1 MSTRQQLI
9 DRYASLIEKH
19 KHNRAGA
26 CWHLITRRLWVL
38 RHGVAYETFTP
49 YGCYDCF
56 GEKRQAESGKTL
68 DSRNVSFEQWE
79 ALGCEDTF
87 DWSCGEHSGWIG
99 NHDDIDGQPKRWRVV
114 MSGNDG
120 AYREVIISKSVC
132 CSKRIAVLK
141 AVDTFPEI
149 VSPVY
154 VDGLPRDFGHFA
166 RIDDNGHYVGNN
178 LDVEG

>member
-38 RHGVAYETFTP
+38 RHGVAYEAF
-49 YGCYDCF
+49 
-56 GEKRQAESGKTL
+56 
-68 DSRNVSFEQWE
+68 
-79 ALGCEDTF
+79 GCEDTF
-87 DWSCGEHSGWIG
+87 DWSCGKHSGWIG